1 MGAEG
6 RGPRPFPQAVLKTC
20 FLRVPPS
27 EWAKVRTGNK
37 RVFRGSPGRSSGL
50 WNTQVP
56 TPVVAWTMDGNG
68 AYKSQ
73 LMVLEQARREPLG
86 AIDEAGL
93 AEEGFTGEHAF
104 ARFRAYWCEREKR
117 RFRPLMEVAV
127 YRVRPWKRTD
137 RVDMSDLLLQ
147 RMYGQWL

>member
-20 FLRVPPS
+20 FLRVPPA
-27 EWAKVRTGNK
+27 EWARVRLGNK

-50 WNTQVP
+50 WNTEVP
-56 TPVVAWTMDGNG
+56 TPVVAWTLVNG
-68 AYKSQ
+68 VYKSQ

-86 AIDEAGL
+86 AITAEGL
-93 AEEGFTGEHAF
+93 AEEGFEGEHAF
-104 ARFRAYWCEREKR
+104 AQFRRYWCEREKR

-127 YRVRPWKRTD
+127 YRVRPFGSND
-137 RVDMSDLLLQ
+137 RQMMADLLLT
-147 RMYGQWL
+147 RMYGEWL